1 MASTI
6 QVDKIQDTGG
16 NTILSS
22 NSTGTFTYE
31 AASGANF
38 TNLPVP
44 TSGIAASAIDSG
56 TLAVAQGGTGA
67 ATFAAAGLAN
77 TPAMYVEASASTS
90 VATATYTKVAF
101 DQVVFNEGGTYD
113 STTNYRWTPGTAGKY
128 VLCASIRW
136 AGTTSAD
143 QWQCAVRINGQV
155 PYDTNE
161 GMYHSQAAA
170 DWGNNLTVGILEL
183 DADDYVEVW
192 AYQTSGG
199 TVGTGDHDPIVYFQG
214 WRLII

>member
-136 AGTTSAD
+136 AGT
-143 QWQCAVRINGQV
+143 I
-155 PYDTNE
+155 
-161 GMYHSQAAA
+161 
-170 DWGNNLTVGILEL
+170 
-183 DADDYVEVW
+183 
-192 AYQTSGG
+192 
-199 TVGTGDHDPIVYFQG
+199 
-214 WRLII
+214 